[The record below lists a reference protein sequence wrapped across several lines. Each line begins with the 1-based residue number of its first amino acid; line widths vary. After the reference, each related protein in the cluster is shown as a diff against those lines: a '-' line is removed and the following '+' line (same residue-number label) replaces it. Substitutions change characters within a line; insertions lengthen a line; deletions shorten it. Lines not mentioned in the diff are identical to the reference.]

1 MPCRK
6 PGCGGQPSTAAS
18 PALARARSGHMPR
31 RLSAEAVLLLLQ
43 AVQFPW
49 RAWGCD
55 LCASAC
61 ARAELPTS
69 RGPPCRHSRVRLE
82 ARHAIT
88 TSASCRETFPK
99 RKLRLTLEQAARK
112 WQRPQ
117 HLSLRQAHAQASPP
131 GPRRCCQTTA
141 TVRTGCSA
149 ATSAQPLVPAVQQ
162 SIMGACYAWACL
174 LQLNA
179 LPSCSNSLPVPVP
192 VQQASGTTIK
202 ANWESKSL
210 PASRRQA
217 AMLKHSQSQDHQDS
231 EKDSPS
237 KLQTSSVHVQGART
251 QARAFTS
258 STKRGAL
265 HICKSLSLRSRHIAK

>member
-69 RGPPCRHSRVRLE
+69 PAPPCRHSRVRLE

-88 TSASCRETFPK
+88 TSASCRETFAK
-99 RKLRLTLEQAARK
+99 RKLRLALEQTARK

-117 HLSLRQAHAQASPP
+117 HLSLLQAPAQAGPP

-179 LPSCSNSLPVPVP
+179 LPSCSKLP

-217 AMLKHSQSQDHQDS
+217 AILKHSQSQDHQDS
-231 EKDSPS
+231 EKYTPRSQAS
-237 KLQTSSVHVQGART
+237 VFSSVHVQGASQVRKQRGHLH
-251 QARAFTS
+251 QAPVRS
-258 STKRGAL
+258 AL
-265 HICKSLSLRSRHIAK
+265 HFCKSLSLCTHIAK